1 MMGNMFRL
9 LPTLLRALDLDE
21 ETFQKLLTDSP
32 V

>member
-1 MMGNMFRL
+1 MMGNMFQL
-9 LPTLLRALDLDE
+9 LLTLLRALDLDE